1 MLSVITKTFFFKF
14 VYPSFSQLEKRLNK
28 YRNGLL
34 STYQLHLEI
43 KIRSLPVV
51 ILNLMFLYS
60 RGPFSL
66 LYRDPGIRTSV
77 SVPDAYR
84 RLPAGGWP
92 HLCPLVALAA
102 AAPVFALA
110 LALPALGVALPTL
123 GVALAALRGSGLR
136 VAILALLG
144 LFRLRTGL
152 FLLLNISGNNNKL
165 ETMLLG

>member
-1 MLSVITKTFFFKF
+1 MTSG
-14 VYPSFSQLEKRLNK
+14 S
-28 YRNGLL
+28 
-34 STYQLHLEI
+34 
-43 KIRSLPVV
+43 
-51 ILNLMFLYS
+51 
-60 RGPFSL
+60 
-66 LYRDPGIRTSV
+66 RDPNKCCGQLAL
-77 SVPDAYR
+77 PDTYR
-84 RLPAGGWP
+84 RLPAGGRP

-102 AAPVFALA
+102 AASVFALA

-152 FLLLNISGNNNKL
+152 FLLLNRSGNNNKL